1 MSPIKMRERIV
12 EFYYILGGGGRRM
25 RKLKKV
31 MAVLLAMVLMIAGL
45 YGGNQSVRAENVTKS
60 TQVKITIA
68 DGTTVPQN
76 YGVDYAVVQNDE
88 AHTVVDGAPSGQV
101 TTSDYTNI
109 NFSNIDGSY
118 SVKIQVQSGGLGIR
132 LNGADV
138 TNEGWSEGKYISIT
152 ALQSEYNFELFQ
164 QSQNPGGNGGNN
176 NGNQT
181 YNIDFSD
188 GTINGYVISY
198 TIGESTVTAT
208 LPDTINLSNNVASLS
223 ENDEITLSDNY
234 NAETMQVRVYAS
246 DGFSTTLAVE
256 NGKTKLANKQGDGG
270 LPNDLKLVVEAKN
283 NAGGGNE
290 PGGNEPGGN
299 EPGGNTFSGTV
310 YFVWQG
316 IDDKLCIHKF
326 ENLTS
331 GWTDDTTNYFNISDV
346 KDDSTNEAFTMS
358 AANTVYWMWDNAEE
372 FLPNYQTYS
381 SMKETLE
388 ANENTKRSYAID
400 PCGFE
405 NSGSCV
411 GTYGDRQFRAVI
423 VDNTRYEA
431 ISFSADVNDYTYFPR
446 WWDPILF
453 TSTVD
458 ISNTTKENPAIYE
471 AFVEE
476 PNIKFATGANSL
488 GAITS
493 VTALDVPS
501 GAVSVSESNG
511 EWTINYASN
520 FYDHVVFEV
529 KTSTET
535 YYVEIER
542 VAIQVHDNFG
552 PNTAE
557 ADEKIIC
564 EMYYPTSQNASDY
577 DVYATI
583 FYSDGS
589 KKMQKLTATATNNNG
604 GTGLYFAE
612 YEISYTS
619 DMVGIAYNAVEA
631 GSLFGNTFGGAYLGS
646 GTGTYYDIDARE
658 IKY

>member
-1 MSPIKMRERIV
+1 
-12 EFYYILGGGGRRM
+12 M

-76 YGVDYAVVQNDE
+76 YGVDYTVVQNDE

-109 NFSNIDGSY
+109 NFTDIDGSY

-138 TNEGWSEGKYISIT
+138 TNEGWSEGKYILIT

-188 GTINGYVISY
+188 GTINGSVISY

-290 PGGNEPGGN
+290 PGGNEPGVTN
-299 EPGGNTFSGTV
+299 REE
-310 YFVWQG
+310 
-316 IDDKLCIHKF
+316 IHFPVPFILYGKVLMINCAF
-326 ENLTS
+326 INL
-331 GWTDDTTNYFNISDV
+331 
-346 KDDSTNEAFTMS
+346 
-358 AANTVYWMWDNAEE
+358 
-372 FLPNYQTYS
+372 
-381 SMKETLE
+381 
-388 ANENTKRSYAID
+388 
-400 PCGFE
+400 
-405 NSGSCV
+405 
-411 GTYGDRQFRAVI
+411 
-423 VDNTRYEA
+423 
-431 ISFSADVNDYTYFPR
+431 
-446 WWDPILF
+446 
-453 TSTVD
+453 
-458 ISNTTKENPAIYE
+458 
-471 AFVEE
+471 
-476 PNIKFATGANSL
+476 
-488 GAITS
+488 
-493 VTALDVPS
+493 
-501 GAVSVSESNG
+501 
-511 EWTINYASN
+511 
-520 FYDHVVFEV
+520 
-529 KTSTET
+529 
-535 YYVEIER
+535 
-542 VAIQVHDNFG
+542 
-552 PNTAE
+552 
-557 ADEKIIC
+557 KI
-564 EMYYPTSQNASDY
+564 
-577 DVYATI
+577 
-583 FYSDGS
+583 
-589 KKMQKLTATATNNNG
+589 
-604 GTGLYFAE
+604 
-612 YEISYTS
+612 
-619 DMVGIAYNAVEA
+619 
-631 GSLFGNTFGGAYLGS
+631 
-646 GTGTYYDIDARE
+646 
-658 IKY
+658 